1 MIPRSVEI
9 GPFTLHLYGLIVAA
23 SIYLGWFLARK
34 RASLYKI
41 PQKIFD
47 DPILVIPLVLGIA
60 GARLYHVV
68 DYWNIYSHDLISILF
83 INRGGLGIW
92 GGILGAAIGFLIVAK
107 IKKLE
112 ALTVLDLAAPSLL
125 LGQAIGRVA
134 NFVNQEGFGP
144 PTTLPWAVYIEP
156 PNRPP
161 QFSNFAH
168 FHPTFFYEA
177 ILNLIFFLLLLHLAK
192 KLKGRGGAFGL
203 YLIFYS
209 TTRFIVE
216 FWRIDTAMIGEI
228 KVAQGLSVLA
238 LCIGIWLFF
247 HRSKRLDIN

>member
-9 GPFTLHLYGLIVAA
+9 GPFILHLYGLIIAA

-34 RASLYKI
+34 RAAAYKI
-41 PQKIFD
+41 PRHFFD
-47 DPILVIPLVLGIA
+47 DPILIIPLILGIA

-83 INRGGLGIW
+83 INRGGLAIW

-177 ILNLIFFLLLLHLAK
+177 ILNLIFFLLLLYFAK
-192 KLKGRGGAFGL
+192 NLKGRGQAFAL

-209 TTRFIVE
+209 IARFITE
-216 FWRIDTAMIGEI
+216 FWRIDTAVLVEV
-228 KVAQGLSVLA
+228 KVAHIISIFAFTIGLL
-238 LCIGIWLFF
+238 LFST
-247 HRSKRLDIN
+247 RKRRG